1 MKRVSGHC
9 GPRHLL
15 VRNNEF
21 LIYPP
26 EKSKWKIGYLRQC
39 LPCFITVACAGL
51 HLGILPS
58 SLIFFFFPLC
68 RGDAVECIISCSS
81 SAVWVCHFRTFHQPR
96 IICLFAWLAFT
107 NRSCALLQSCK
118 AFSLSSC
125 AAVLYNTCFVS
136 SGKAHLS
143 SSCRDHNDWLWS
155 PSLLTWKRKKEN
167 KWWSVWP
174 TRLQEEV
181 KKSTVKLWFLKIF
194 YCILFYSCTSGI
206 HHGN

>member
-1 MKRVSGHC
+1 MFYYSGMC
-9 GPRHLL
+9 WASFRHPP
-15 VRNNEF
+15 VF
-21 LIYPP
+21 LD
-26 EKSKWKIGYLRQC
+26 
-39 LPCFITVACAGL
+39 F
-51 HLGILPS
+51 
-58 SLIFFFFPLC
+58 FFFFPLC

-118 AFSLSSC
+118 AFSLSSF